1 VHFPATPFGE
11 PGCELSW
18 NTPEGT
24 SAQLQVKAAAY
35 NPPFRPTWANVV
47 PGLSSGTS
55 PVAEGVVAKVVCSQ
69 GAPPGMV
76 GGGYGLAFVFKLA
89 DAVEAAGAPITASF
103 DIGGSGGAAAK
114 GPVLRYG
121 C

>member
-1 VHFPATPFGE
+1 
-11 PGCELSW
+11 
-18 NTPEGT
+18 
-24 SAQLQVKAAAY
+24 
-35 NPPFRPTWANVV
+35 
-47 PGLSSGTS
+47 
-55 PVAEGVVAKVVCSQ
+55 
-69 GAPPGMV
+69 MV